1 MKKILNITLLIVGI
15 FMLSLQTYA
24 QADRHEVRVGNRKFK
39 KENFKEADIAYR
51 KALVKDSMS
60 LAASYNL
67 ANNLYRQGNFKEAE
81 TYMQKIKKTISD
93 SKYAENVYY
102 NSGNIAAAQKNWSAA
117 VNEYK
122 AALLRNPEDMDAK
135 ENYTYA
141 KLMLDNQ
148 KKQEQK
154 NKDNKDNKDKNKD
167 NKDNKNNKDKN
178 KDNKD
183 NKDKNNNKDNKN
195 NKGNNGGQD
204 QNQPQGGQNNISS
217 QQAMQILKAVLAKEK
232 ETQDKVKAEKV
243 AAMRSRKREKNW

>member
-154 NKDNKDNKDKNKD
+154 NKDNKD
-167 NKDNKNNKDKN
+167 KN

>member
-1 MKKILNITLLIVGI
+1 
-15 FMLSLQTYA
+15 MLSLQTYA

-135 ENYTYA
+135 ENYTCLLYTSPSPRD
-141 KLMLDNQ
+141 LSTSRM
-148 KKQEQK
+148 
-154 NKDNKDNKDKNKD
+154 
-167 NKDNKNNKDKN
+167 
-178 KDNKD
+178 
-183 NKDKNNNKDNKN
+183 
-195 NKGNNGGQD
+195 
-204 QNQPQGGQNNISS
+204 PSS
-217 QQAMQILKAVLAKEK
+217 A
-232 ETQDKVKAEKV
+232 
-243 AAMRSRKREKNW
+243 